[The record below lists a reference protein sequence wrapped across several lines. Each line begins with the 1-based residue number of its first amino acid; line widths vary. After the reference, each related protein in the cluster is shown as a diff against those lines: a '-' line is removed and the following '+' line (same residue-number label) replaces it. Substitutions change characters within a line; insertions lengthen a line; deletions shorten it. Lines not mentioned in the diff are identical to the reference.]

1 MGADLTAC
9 RELPAVLVSGPLS
22 LTDPIA
28 HALTDAGATRILRG
42 EWAGDQLDLALRSGR
57 PSRLP
62 VRPAVVVLAGFARVD
77 PVALAIWAG
86 HGVAHLPVIAEPRLV
101 TVGPLVTSPLP
112 PDAPC
117 AGCLQLARAAP
128 RVGVDAPPDPG
139 PDPGPVLGFAAAAAA
154 MVATAYL
161 HGVSLPAGVTLEC
174 PSPWP
179 RVDHRR
185 WPRHPRCDG
194 WAHRDAIGR
203 ETMAG

>member
-1 MGADLTAC
+1 MGADLAAC
-9 RELPAVLVSGPLS
+9 RESPAVLVSGPVS

-28 HALTDAGATRILRG
+28 HALTHAGATRILRG
-42 EWAGDQLDLALRSGR
+42 EWADDQLDLALRSGR
-57 PSRLP
+57 AGRPGRLTPS
-62 VRPAVVVLAGFARVD
+62 PAVVVLAGYRRVD

-86 HGVAHLPVIAEPRLV
+86 HGVAHLPLVAEPRVV
-101 TVGPLVTSPLP
+101 TVGPLVTLPLP
-112 PDAPC
+112 SDAPC
-117 AGCLQLARAAP
+117 AGCLQLARAPA
-128 RVGVDAPPDPG
+128 RVGLDAG

-161 HGVSLPAGVTLEC
+161 QGVALPAGVTLEC
-174 PSPWP
+174 TSPWP

-194 WAHRDAIGR
+194 SAHRDPIGR